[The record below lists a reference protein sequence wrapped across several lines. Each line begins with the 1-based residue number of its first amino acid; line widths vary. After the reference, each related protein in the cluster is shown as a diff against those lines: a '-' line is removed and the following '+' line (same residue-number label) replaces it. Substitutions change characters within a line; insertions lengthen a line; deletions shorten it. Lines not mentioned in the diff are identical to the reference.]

1 MRIISKARNQAYATM
16 QQAAP
21 TKARKGLSVR
31 KVGAYLRFSVFV
43 VLVGM
48 FYIWNSHEAEQQIKE
63 MEAYRR
69 EIKDLK
75 SRYLLQ
81 QSTLSAGVRF
91 SELKSEL
98 DTLGLRPLREP
109 AYKIVK
115 GAQLP
120 LSRLE
125 APERS
130 EERKFK
136 ASTISSIT
144 DTISVNERRESEAPP
159 GG

>member
-1 MRIISKARNQAYATM
+1 MRIISKARNQAYASM
-16 QQAAP
+16 QKSAG
-21 TKARKGLSVR
+21 ARSQKGLSVR
-31 KVGAYLRFSVFV
+31 KVGSYLRFSTFL

-48 FYIWNSHEAEQQIKE
+48 FYIWNSHEAERQIKE
-63 MEAYRR
+63 MEAYRT
-69 EIKDLK
+69 EVKDLK

-91 SELKSEL
+91 SELRSQL

-109 AYKIVK
+109 AYKMIK
-115 GAQLP
+115 GASVP

-130 EERKFK
+130 EARKFK
-136 ASTISSIT
+136 ASTFSSNT
-144 DTISVNERRESEAPP
+144 DTPSDNGRSNSEAPP